1 MVTKYLKFTYTPVSW
16 NPLWYF
22 DRKGSHG
29 KVFYVTECT
38 ICSLV
43 VKVYR
48 LIWFNIRTSG
58 RVIELS
64 IERSGFIRGVE
75 YDLLRDL

>member
-1 MVTKYLKFTYTPVSW
+1 M
-16 NPLWYF
+16 
-22 DRKGSHG
+22 
-29 KVFYVTECT
+29 ECT
-38 ICSLV
+38 IRSLV

-64 IERSGFIRGVE
+64 IERSGFIKGVE
-75 YDLLRDL
+75 FDLLRELLCILLSWLCDII